1 MLPQIIKNFFG
12 TRNNRLLK
20 DYKII
25 LSNINRLESKYKSFN
40 DLDLKNQTIRLKQ
53 EYNLHNDFDK
63 ILPDAFAIV
72 REASKRTIG
81 LRHFDEQMLGGIA
94 LHQGKIAEMKTGEG
108 KTLVATL
115 PAYLNAL
122 SEKSVFII
130 TVNDYLA
137 QRDAEWM
144 GKIYNFLG
152 LSVGTITNT
161 LEPKE
166 RKIMYEKDIVYG
178 TNNEFGFDYLRDNMI
193 YSMDDKVQGELTY
206 GIVDEVDSVLIDEAR
221 TPLVISGSKSEN
233 NILYQHINKITNQII
248 SNKQNNLFY
257 TIDEKQKTI
266 SLTEEGHKEVESLL
280 VRNKMISSTDDLYLP
295 KNIQLLHHIDAS
307 LRANLIYKNDID
319 YVVENNQVVII
330 DEFSGRKMPGR
341 RWAEGLHQAIEAK
354 EKVKIQNENQT
365 YASITF
371 QNYFR
376 LFNKLSGMTGTADTE
391 AIEFQQIYG
400 LEVVVIPPHKKMIRN
415 DEVDLV
421 YLTIKEK
428 FNSIVQRIIHI
439 HKTQQPI
446 LVGTTSIETSENISK
461 LLKSKKIN
469 HSVLNAKYHQKEA
482 EIIAQAGKLGSVTIA
497 TNMAGRGTD
506 IVLGGNYLYESDK
519 LSDTSLDAK
528 KNEWESN
535 HDQVKKLGGLYIIGT
550 ERHESR
556 RVDNQLRGRSGRQGD
571 PGATRFYLSLEDNL
585 MRIFASEK
593 VSEIMKKLGMQEGEA
608 IEHKWVAKSIENA
621 QKRVEAHNFD
631 IRKTLLEY
639 DDIANEQRK
648 VIYNQRDQ
656 ILSSTNLESIL
667 ERVVSSVVENSSF
680 RYLPAD
686 LPVSQWNFSEFDKSL
701 NDEFLVS
708 VNLQKTHEESSNED
722 ARNFIEIHLK
732 EVLLEKISSNLDK
745 LQDSEKHELIRNIIL
760 SILDEE
766 WRSHLSAMDYL
777 RQGIGLRGYAQKN
790 PKNEYKK
797 ESFEMFEEMLMAN
810 DHEIIKVLCRINIK
824 NKPVDKIEK
833 NSSSNTINNIT
844 DGNNPNARNDRVMEN
859 IPRNALCPCGSG
871 KKYKR
876 CCGKL

>member
-1 MLPQIIKNFFG
+1 
-12 TRNNRLLK
+12 
-20 DYKII
+20 
-25 LSNINRLESKYKSFN
+25 
-40 DLDLKNQTIRLKQ
+40 
-53 EYNLHNDFDK
+53 
-63 ILPDAFAIV
+63 
-72 REASKRTIG
+72 
-81 LRHFDEQMLGGIA
+81 
-94 LHQGKIAEMKTGEG
+94 
-108 KTLVATL
+108 
-115 PAYLNAL
+115 
-122 SEKSVFII
+122 
-130 TVNDYLA
+130 
-137 QRDAEWM
+137 
-144 GKIYNFLG
+144 
-152 LSVGTITNT
+152 
-161 LEPKE
+161 
-166 RKIMYEKDIVYG
+166 
-178 TNNEFGFDYLRDNMI
+178 
-193 YSMDDKVQGELTY
+193 
-206 GIVDEVDSVLIDEAR
+206 
-221 TPLVISGSKSEN
+221 
-233 NILYQHINKITNQII
+233 
-248 SNKQNNLFY
+248 
-257 TIDEKQKTI
+257 
-266 SLTEEGHKEVESLL
+266 
-280 VRNKMISSTDDLYLP
+280 
-295 KNIQLLHHIDAS
+295 
-307 LRANLIYKNDID
+307 
-319 YVVENNQVVII
+319 
-330 DEFSGRKMPGR
+330 
-341 RWAEGLHQAIEAK
+341 
-354 EKVKIQNENQT
+354 
-365 YASITF
+365 
-371 QNYFR
+371 
-376 LFNKLSGMTGTADTE
+376 
-391 AIEFQQIYG
+391 
-400 LEVVVIPPHKKMIRN
+400 
-415 DEVDLV
+415 
-421 YLTIKEK
+421 
-428 FNSIVQRIIHI
+428 
-439 HKTQQPI
+439 
-446 LVGTTSIETSENISK
+446 
-461 LLKSKKIN
+461 
-469 HSVLNAKYHQKEA
+469 
-482 EIIAQAGKLGSVTIA
+482 
-497 TNMAGRGTD
+497 
-506 IVLGGNYLYESDK
+506 
-519 LSDTSLDAK
+519 
-528 KNEWESN
+528 
-535 HDQVKKLGGLYIIGT
+535 
-550 ERHESR
+550 
-556 RVDNQLRGRSGRQGD
+556 
-571 PGATRFYLSLEDNL
+571 
-585 MRIFASEK
+585 
-593 VSEIMKKLGMQEGEA
+593 MQEGEA